1 MSLTEAVI
9 IGRFPGFGCADGA
22 DDFGPAQ
29 VGGVLGTGLLITRR
43 HAEDVVKETW
53 AESTNEINAQQR
65 APSSL
70 LALCPTTV
78 VALICGKMN

>member
-9 IGRFPGFGCADGA
+9 IRRFPGFGSTDGA

-29 VGGVLGTGLLITRR
+29 VGGVLGKGLLVTRR

-53 AESTNEINAQQR
+53 VES
-65 APSSL
+65 
-70 LALCPTTV
+70 
-78 VALICGKMN
+78 